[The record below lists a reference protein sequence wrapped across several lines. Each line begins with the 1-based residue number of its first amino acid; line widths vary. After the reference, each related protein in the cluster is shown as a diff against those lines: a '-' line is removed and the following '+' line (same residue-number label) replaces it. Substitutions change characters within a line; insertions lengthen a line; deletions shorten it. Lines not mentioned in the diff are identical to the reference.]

1 MRRSPILLCGLLL
14 LAGCGPKAV
23 PTAPPPPAPVVAP
36 PTVAPPT
43 EPEKPKPDT
52 RDYWRYAGGHFAK
65 GIGEAWYEHNP
76 EAEQKSRTGKW
87 EFREV
92 ARTPE
97 HVDLYDAS
105 RAVTVR
111 LTAEEMLAKWDKDGK
126 EAEWKPLQNGQ
137 WGRE

>member
-1 MRRSPILLCGLLL
+1 MLRSPILLCGLLL

-23 PTAPPPPAPVVAP
+23 PVPTSAPAPVVAP
-36 PTVAPPT
+36 PTVVAPT
-43 EPEKPKPDT
+43 QAEKPKPDT

-65 GIGEAWYEHNP
+65 GTGEAWYEHNA
-76 EAEQKSRTGKW
+76 EAEASRQGKW

-92 ARTPE
+92 ARAPE

-111 LTAEEMLAKWDKDGK
+111 LTADEMLARWDKDGK
-126 EAEWKPLQNGQ
+126 NAEWKPLQKGQ

>member
-1 MRRSPILLCGLLL
+1 
-14 LAGCGPKAV
+14 
-23 PTAPPPPAPVVAP
+23 
-36 PTVAPPT
+36 
-43 EPEKPKPDT
+43 
-52 RDYWRYAGGHFAK
+52 
-65 GIGEAWYEHNP
+65 
-76 EAEQKSRTGKW
+76 
-87 EFREV
+87 V

-126 EAEWKPLQNGQ
+126 EAEWKPLQKGQ